1 VGSPDQRPVS
11 VAGKVMAILDAFAPG
26 DVGLTLTEI
35 SRRAGLP
42 LATAHRLV
50 GELTA
55 GGFLERREDGLYRI
69 GMRLWRITAQGSAAA
84 DLRELALPYMED
96 LYEVTHEN
104 VQLAVVR
111 EGRALYVE
119 RLRGPRSVPIVTRV
133 GAELPLHATGVGKV
147 LLAFSDE
154 VTIEKALAA
163 GLPARTANTIT
174 DPARLRAHL
183 SEIRRDGY
191 AVTRE
196 EMTLGS
202 CSVAAPVRDG
212 DGQVVAAL
220 SLVARNSTADLR
232 RLTPAV
238 LTAARALSRDLASQA
253 DPPRHL

>member
-1 VGSPDQRPVS
+1 MRETPIS

-26 DVGLTLTEI
+26 DRGLTLTEI
-35 SRRAGLP
+35 GRRAGLP

-50 GELTA
+50 GELTG
-55 GGFLERREDGLYRI
+55 GGFLERDAAGVYRI
-69 GMRLWRITAQGSAAA
+69 GMRLWRIAAQGSAATG
-84 DLRELALPYMED
+84 LRELALPYMED
-96 LYEVTHEN
+96 LYEITHEN

-111 EGRALYVE
+111 DGRALYVE

-147 LLAFSDE
+147 LLAFSPDDL
-154 VTIEKALAA
+154 VEKAIAD

-174 DPARLRAHL
+174 DPRRLRAHL
-183 SEIRRDGY
+183 AEIRRDGY

-212 DGQVVAAL
+212 SGRVVAAL
-220 SLVARNSTADLR
+220 SLVARNSTADPR

-238 LTAARALSRDLASQA
+238 LTAARALSRDLAAQKGT
-253 DPPRHL
+253 PPAL